1 MPKSPIEH
9 ITEEQLE
16 KYNLQQL
23 AEPAAEVVE
32 EHLLV
37 CEHCRT
43 QLAELELFTKT
54 FRAVA
59 PVLAREDALAER
71 GGLGEWFRRQFQ
83 NPLPALAFGAVAAMA
98 LIVGPMV
105 WLERPAQGPAAIV
118 PLEAVRANAFPEAP
132 AGRPLHF
139 ALELTGL
146 ASSPSFR
153 AEIANESGQSVFTRT
168 VTPAAATT
176 MLELPEGLR
185 AGRYWLR
192 LYGREDQEPV
202 REFGFTVR

>member
-1 MPKSPIEH
+1 MPRSPIEH

-37 CEHCRT
+37 CEHCRA

-83 NPLPALAFGAVAAMA
+83 NPLPALAFGALAAMA
-98 LIVGPMV
+98 LLVGPMA
-105 WLERPAQGPAAIV
+105 WRERSAQGPAAMV
-118 PLEAVRANAFPEAP
+118 QLEAVRANAFPEAP
-132 AGRPLHF
+132 AGRPLRF

-146 ASSPSFR
+146 APSPSFR
-153 AEIANESGQSVFTRT
+153 AEITSDNGQPLSTQII
-168 VTPAAATT
+168 TPAGPAAR
-176 MLELPEGLR
+176 LELAEGLR

-192 LYGREDQEPV
+192 LYGREDKEPV